1 MIKLEN
7 IEFLTF
13 QERLKRF
20 YPQATIR
27 EEIFLNNFIEQHQIN
42 NYQSLY
48 DILLEYPDDKALL
61 PLSIV
66 LERVASAMNRA
77 NNTGKDV
84 ESYPT
89 EGYSKTDIDDY
100 TIFLTDSN
108 VSGKKLIYNPP
119 TYAESLKKEMI
130 SDKSVSQLKYLL
142 QHTEPN
148 GTCAFRRIY
157 SRFSQ
162 NNTIQLQNAI
172 NFYEQQVI
180 RQYEETHKT
189 GVNLFTLN
197 YEQKRPLAEEQLPE
211 IISYLIDMRYE
222 KLIWG
227 DFSASQKSTILRAIK
242 GENNPCKENFI
253 DIIANYTTLSELE
266 EGVVKTKVID
276 RFKSSTPK
284 N

>member
-20 YPQATIR
+20 YPQATIK
-27 EEIFLNNFIEQHQIN
+27 EEIFLNNFIEEHKID

-77 NNTGKDV
+77 NNTGKV
-84 ESYPT
+84 EETYPT
-89 EGYSKTDIDDY
+89 EGYSKTGIDDY
-100 TIFLTDSN
+100 TLFLTDSN

-119 TYAESLKKEMI
+119 TYDDSLKKGII
-130 SDKSVSQLKYLL
+130 SSKNITELKYLL

-157 SRFSQ
+157 TRFSK
-162 NNTIQLQNAI
+162 NNTIKLQSAI

-180 RQYEETHKT
+180 RQYEETHQT

-197 YEQKRPLAEEQLPE
+197 YDQKRLLAEEQLSE
-211 IISYLIDMRYE
+211 IISYLIDMKFE

-227 DFSASQKSTILRAIK
+227 DFSDSQKYTITKAI
-242 GENNPCKENFI
+242 NPCKEIFI
-253 DIIANYTTLSELE
+253 DMITNYTTLSELE
-266 EGVVKTKVID
+266 KGVVRTKAID
-276 RFKSSTPK
+276 RFKSSATK